1 MISLMNCSCVATM
14 LRSTLMDGLTTQKA
28 ALKYIGERFR
38 LKADLPQWTS
48 DENIARYLLK

>member
-1 MISLMNCSCVATM
+1 
-14 LRSTLMDGLTTQKA
+14 MDGLITQKA